1 MEFYIE
7 VAKRISPIQNVLL
20 RQDIETV
27 PIFFSP
33 PPAAAR
39 DLHYFRSGRAKIFL
53 NLLKRNVLT
62 YSAAISSESIAEL
75 YVVPPIFHLS

>member
-33 PPAAAR
+33 PPAAG

-53 NLLKRNVLT
+53 NLLKREEMYLF
-62 YSAAISSESIAEL
+62 SCH
-75 YVVPPIFHLS
+75 FK

>member
-33 PPAAAR
+33 LPAG
-39 DLHYFRSGRAKIFL
+39 DLHYFQSGSRAKIFL
-53 NLLKRNVLT
+53 NLLKKKGDVL
-62 YSAAISSESIAEL
+62 ILPFQLSSESTAEL
-75 YVVPPIFHLS
+75 SDVPPFST

>member
-33 PPAAAR
+33 PPAAAQET
-39 DLHYFRSGRAKIFL
+39 YTIF
-53 NLLKRNVLT
+53 
-62 YSAAISSESIAEL
+62 
-75 YVVPPIFHLS
+75 VVAGPRFS